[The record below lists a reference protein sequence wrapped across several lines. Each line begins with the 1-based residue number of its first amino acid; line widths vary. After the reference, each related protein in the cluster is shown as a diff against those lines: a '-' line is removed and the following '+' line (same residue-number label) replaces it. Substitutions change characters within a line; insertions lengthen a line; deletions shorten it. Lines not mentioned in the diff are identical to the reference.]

1 MTLATYRKHA
11 ALLCTV
17 CLLCGL
23 EFMQTGMLAFAS
35 VPIRSQ
41 ISASPEAY
49 SFIACVYACVAVVVI
64 SIQRWLV
71 ERTGWRNYVIGSI
84 AVYVVG
90 A

>member
-1 MTLATYRKHA
+1 
-11 ALLCTV
+11 
-17 CLLCGL
+17 
-23 EFMQTGMLAFAS
+23 MQTGMLAFAS